1 MKTSDIK
8 RFTMLLFTIMLFITA
23 CSDDNIRPP
32 YLEEEVEPT
41 PKEFVIYD
49 AMSYKD
55 KPDLT
60 SDMISK
66 IRLIYEGF
74 LLTDGELDM
83 KKITTQISL
92 TKMSNYQAVSTDIEA
107 WYSTKKGEDIKDGLK
122 IVFDA
127 FKKEIPHCTVG
138 NYGVPVSDLNV
149 FRFNRTESEEKLIEL
164 WKQHSEKRC
173 PAAEVSDV
181 LYPSLYIMTPDV
193 DQWLKDLETT
203 VEYIK
208 ERFPGK
214 KIVGYIWPY
223 KYEQ

>member
-107 WYSTKKGEDIKDGLK
+107 WYSTKKGE
-122 IVFDA
+122 A
-127 FKKEIPHCTVG
+127 
-138 NYGVPVSDLNV
+138 VSYTHL
-149 FRFNRTESEEKLIEL
+149 TLPTI
-164 WKQHSEKRC
+164 
-173 PAAEVSDV
+173 A
-181 LYPSLYIMTPDV
+181 
-193 DQWLKDLETT
+193 
-203 VEYIK
+203 
-208 ERFPGK
+208 
-214 KIVGYIWPY
+214 
-223 KYEQ
+223 

>member
-92 TKMSNYQAVSTDIEA
+92 TKMSMD
-107 WYSTKKGEDIKDGLK
+107 
-122 IVFDA
+122 
-127 FKKEIPHCTVG
+127 
-138 NYGVPVSDLNV
+138 
-149 FRFNRTESEEKLIEL
+149 
-164 WKQHSEKRC
+164 
-173 PAAEVSDV
+173 
-181 LYPSLYIMTPDV
+181 
-193 DQWLKDLETT
+193 
-203 VEYIK
+203 
-208 ERFPGK
+208 
-214 KIVGYIWPY
+214 
-223 KYEQ
+223 